1 MFDVK
6 ICDLE
11 WCIGISISPL
21 NDKFISDAE
30 VEESFF
36 LEMKS
41 ISIFNF
47 HVHAVGQYHR
57 E

>member
-11 WCIGISISPL
+11 WCIGISIAPL